1 MDEKDYHSDEEFPQ
15 QTSEVAERLRALESK
30 IDGLVPHVL
39 QLENAAIFI
48 VGLMVLLQVLD
59 TLRLAE
65 PHAEI
70 AKIYWFVPYA
80 ALFLMAR
87 VIKVRNPYNRF
98 VEVVE
103 KGFSYTGT
111 GALAGGSITGLI
123 SGGLGAPV
131 GAAMGGGIGFVT
143 GVVVGIFKTK
153 GNASGP
159 KRIVCQKCKS
169 VIKSTDKFC
178 EKCGEPQTL
187 SSTKCLKCDA
197 TISVHA
203 QFCPNCGTP
212 QGVSDA
218 SPPTGNDASSD
229 PTSTQSDQTQHL
241 SPQHMRVRKDPSQG
255 L

>member
-1 MDEKDYHSDEEFPQ
+1 MDEKNDRSNKEFPQ
-15 QTSEVAERLRALESK
+15 QAAEVAERLRALESK

-48 VGLMVLLQVLD
+48 VGLIVLLQVLE

-80 ALFLMAR
+80 ALFLMPR
-87 VIKVRNPYNRF
+87 VIKVLNPYNRF
-98 VEVVE
+98 VEIVE

-131 GAAMGGGIGFVT
+131 GAAIGGGVGFVT

-153 GNASGP
+153 GNASEP
-159 KRIVCQKCKS
+159 KRKVCQKCKS

-178 EKCGEPQTL
+178 EKCGESQTVN
-187 SSTKCLKCDA
+187 SIKCVKCDSI
-197 TISVHA
+197 ISVHA
-203 QFCPNCGTP
+203 RFCPTCGTP
-212 QGVSDA
+212 QGGSDA
-218 SPPTGNDASSD
+218 SPPTGSASSD
-229 PTSTQSDQTQHL
+229 PTPTKSDQTERISQ
-241 SPQHMRVRKDPSQG
+241 QHMRVRDDPSQG